1 MAKVKGLFGTMLRG
15 SVGNVTFRKHDKK
28 NIAAQKVSG
37 PNKSSTP
44 AQIYQRAI
52 GNTTMQAYSSL
63 KSICDHSFQG
73 VQYGA
78 LSMSHFLHINNM
90 LLRNL
95 GNEARFLRKGL
106 GGKVAPVPFIVAE
119 GSLPSIDVSD
129 EPNDSAGSIWYLGDI
144 GHNKLDYFK
153 KITPREFMG
162 LLRLD
167 VGDQLSLVACLDKI
181 GETTYPDSEVWDG
194 SMMRVS
200 LSRYVFDEASYDKPM
215 FEVYGDG
222 GDDPSLVINPA
233 VLDKKRS
240 TIGTPKLV
248 VMGLTADESFVNIRT
263 SDFNDEAC
271 MSIAAI
277 ASRKSSAKWLRS
289 TAQLHVDKGALK
301 LQAYMYDD
309 IESSYILSND
319 DRILNYETPMKR
331 AGVTSSGGGEGM

>member
-119 GSLPSIDVSD
+119 GSLPTIDLRTTED
-129 EPNDSAGSIWYLGDI
+129 ESPTSTWYLADLTSDTLE
-144 GHNKLDYFK
+144 NWK
-153 KITPREFMG
+153 KITPREFMSR
-162 LLRLD
+162 LRLD
-167 VGDQLSLVACLDKI
+167 VGDQISLVACLDKI
-181 GETTYPDSEVWDG
+181 GSTAYPDSETWDG
-194 SMMRVS
+194 SPMRVS
-200 LSRYVFDEASYDKPM
+200 LTRYVFDETMYDKPM
-215 FEVYGDG
+215 FTTTSDEEI
-222 GDDPSLVINPA
+222 SLIIDTK

-240 TIGTPKLV
+240 VVGTPKLV
-248 VMGLTADESFVNIRT
+248 IGTG
-263 SDFNDEAC
+263 SDLRVEINTWQFNDEAC
-271 MSIAAI
+271 MSVAAI
-277 ASRKSSAKWLRS
+277 ASRKSSGKWLRS

-309 IESSYILSND
+309 IESSYILSDD

-331 AGVTSSGGGEGM
+331 AGVTSSGSGEGM

>member
-52 GNTTMQAYSSL
+52 GNTTMQAYSCL

-73 VQYGA
+73 IQYGA
-78 LSMSHFLHINNM
+78 LSMSHFLSVNNR

-95 GNEARFLRKGL
+95 GNEARYLRKGL
-106 GGKVAPVPFIVAE
+106 GAKVAPVPFIVAE
-119 GSLPSIDVSD
+119 GSLPSIDIA
-129 EPNDSAGSIWYLGDI
+129 EEANDSDGSIWYLGDI
-144 GHNKLDYFK
+144 GHNTLEYYK

-162 LLRLD
+162 LLRID

-181 GETTYPDSEVWDG
+181 GSTTYPDSEVWDG
-194 SMMRVS
+194 SLMRVS
-200 LSRYVFDEASYDKPM
+200 LTRYVFDEASYDKPM
-215 FEVYGDG
+215 FKVYGDG
-222 GDDPSLVINPA
+222 GDDPSLVIDPA

-240 TIGTPKLV
+240 TVGTPQLV
-248 VMGLTADESFVNIRT
+248 VRGTTGDLYVGLWTFA
-263 SDFNDEAC
+263 FNDEAC

-277 ASRKSSAKWLRS
+277 ASRKSSAMWLRS

-301 LQAYMYDD
+301 LQAYMYGD
-309 IESSYILSND
+309 IESSYIISQD
-319 DRILNYETPMKR
+319 ERILNYEDPVKKIN
-331 AGVTSSGGGEGM
+331 ASSKEGE